1 MMAWRIARRYAAWGY
16 GPGALEHFAE
26 RMRENLATLST
37 LLDGKDY
44 LLGRVPTVADVA
56 VFAQL
61 AWMRRYAERDLLDDA
76 PVVRDWLDAFAALPP
91 VAAAL
96 AS

>member
-1 MMAWRIARRYAAWGY
+1 MKGSGQRVGRMAHTIRRASGRSAVSTRKETGRASL
-16 GPGALEHFAE
+16 P
-26 RMRENLATLST
+26 LSS
-37 LLDGKDY
+37 
-44 LLGRVPTVADVA
+44 
-56 VFAQL
+56 QL
-61 AWMRRYAERDLLDDA
+61 TWMRRYAERDLLDDA